1 MRIVTPFRQFTSRA
15 ANEPASGGA
24 ATDTWNP
31 SDKDAGITLSNGNLT
46 ATYGSTST
54 PSVRSV
60 NSHATGKYHFEYTI
74 VNPSNN
80 QTIGLKSGSEALST
94 YVGGA
99 TTSLGVNVQGSY
111 YFNASPTGLAPAPPS
126 PAANWNMATGNVIAI
141 EIDLDGGNLYV
152 QNFTTGAPRS
162 NAVSLASLTGS
173 PWFLGC
179 SVFNATAAFTINT
192 GGSAYSVT
200 PTSGYGNW

>member
-1 MRIVTPFRQFTSRA
+1 VGRLTLLGTGTA
-15 ANEPASGGA
+15 PAIGGA

-46 ATYGSTST
+46 ATYGSTAT

-60 NSHATGKYHFEYTI
+60 NSHATGKYHFEFTC

-80 QTIGLKSGSEALST
+80 MTIGLKSASEALNT
-94 YVGGA
+94 YVGGTA
-99 TTSLGVNVQGSY
+99 NSLGLNVNRTWY
-111 YFNASPTGLAPAPPS
+111 LNASPTGIAGLVPD
-126 PAANWNMATGNVIAI
+126 ANINTGDIIAV
-141 EIDLDGGNLYV
+141 EIDLDGQLMKYS
-152 QNFTTGAPRS
+152 NFTQGPGNWGTAWS
-162 NAVSLASLTGS
+162 TSALTNG
-173 PWFLGC
+173 PWFLAC
-179 SVFNATAAFTINT
+179 SMFNATAAFTINT